1 MTTRELVA
9 KAARTV
15 VKVGSS
21 SLTSRGQLDPA
32 RRNVVEF
39 RHASW
44 WNDEVYAAFEQ
55 AGAIFCSSSG
65 PRLPDPVVKT
75 DDDIY
80 VRFHGTERWYRH
92 DYSAEEL
99 TDWARRIRAVKAKR
113 VWIYFNNDHD
123 GYAIKNATMLAD
135 MLGAHPEK
143 RAAA

>member
-1 MTTRELVA
+1 
-9 KAARTV
+9 
-15 VKVGSS
+15 
-21 SLTSRGQLDPA
+21 
-32 RRNVVEF
+32 
-39 RHASW
+39 
-44 WNDEVYAAFEQ
+44 
-55 AGAIFCSSSG
+55 
-65 PRLPDPVVKT
+65 VVKT
-75 DDDIY
+75 ADDIY